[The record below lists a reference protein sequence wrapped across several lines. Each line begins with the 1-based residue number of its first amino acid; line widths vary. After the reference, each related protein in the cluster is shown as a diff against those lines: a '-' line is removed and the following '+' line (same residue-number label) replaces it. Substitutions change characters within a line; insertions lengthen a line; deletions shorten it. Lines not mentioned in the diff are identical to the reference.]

1 LKETYE
7 LPVDHEGVN
16 IVKICFWGAS
26 LSGKTT
32 ALSIYK
38 TLKTLENPESVYQW
52 LKLEDPSGRTLFFD
66 QAVFSLGRS
75 EKTGL
80 PYLKYHVY
88 TVPGQIRH
96 KGQRKVVLEGSHG
109 LIILLDSSLSQWNF
123 NLQALEELNELV
135 GPELANGTLP
145 FKLVLNKMDLPPSER
160 ISAIDVGELLVEA
173 GLSEKL
179 RDAYANIIETSCLKA
194 TNDLKRILIQIKKEG
209 LRDKYKDPKTG
220 RWIRSV
226 LPVSVQRI
234 MQPVEELLREVIV
247 IVLRKNRDR

>member
-109 LIILLDSSLSQWNF
+109 LIILLDSSLS
-123 NLQALEELNELV
+123 
-135 GPELANGTLP
+135 ELANGTLP

>member
-1 LKETYE
+1 LKGLYE

-75 EKTGL
+75 EKPGL

-109 LIILLDSSLSQWNF
+109 LIILLDSSRSQWAF
-123 NLQALEELNELV
+123 NRQALEELNNLV
-135 GPELANGTLP
+135 GSELADGTLP
-145 FKLVLNKMDLPPSER
+145 FKLVLNKMDLPAEER
-160 ISAIDVGELLVEA
+160 ISAVDVGELLVEA
-173 GLSEKL
+173 GVSERL

-194 TNDLKRILIQIKKEG
+194 ANDLKKVLVQIKEIGAKD
-209 LRDKYKDPKTG
+209 RYKDSKTG
-220 RWIRSV
+220 RWIRST
-226 LPVSVQRI
+226 LPVSVQRL

-247 IVLRKNRDR
+247 RVLRKKSQ

>member
-1 LKETYE
+1 MKGLYE

-75 EKTGL
+75 GKTGL

-96 KGQRKVVLEGSHG
+96 RGQRKVVLEGSHG
-109 LIILLDSSLSQWNF
+109 LIILLDSSRSQWAF
-123 NLQALEELNELV
+123 NRQALEELNKLV
-135 GPELANGTLP
+135 GPDLADGTLP
-145 FKLVLNKMDLPPSER
+145 FKLVLNKMDLPPEER
-160 ISAIDVGELLVEA
+160 ISAVDVGELLVEA
-173 GLSEKL
+173 GVSERL

-194 TNDLKRILIQIKKEG
+194 ANDLKKVLIQIREG
-209 LRDKYKDPKTG
+209 GAKDRYKDSKTG
-220 RWIRSV
+220 RWIRST
-226 LPVSVQRI
+226 LPISVQRL

-247 IVLRKNRDR
+247 RVLRKKSQ

>member
-1 LKETYE
+1 MKGLYE

-96 KGQRKVVLEGSHG
+96 RGQRKVVLEGSHG
-109 LIILLDSSLSQWNF
+109 LIILLDSSRSQWAF
-123 NLQALEELNELV
+123 NRQALEELNELV
-135 GPELANGTLP
+135 GPILADGTLP
-145 FKLVLNKMDLPPSER
+145 FKLVLNKMDLPPAER
-160 ISAIDVGELLVEA
+160 ISAVDVGELLVEA
-173 GLSEKL
+173 GVSERL

-194 TNDLKRILIQIKKEG
+194 ANDLKRVLIQIKEEG
-209 LRDKYKDPKTG
+209 LKDRYKDPKTG
-220 RWIRSV
+220 RWIRST
-226 LPVSVQRI
+226 LPVSVQRLI
-234 MQPVEELLREVIV
+234 QPVEELLREVIV
-247 IVLRKNRDR
+247 RILRKKSE